1 MYTSIVPECLVCRFD
16 LMAGV
21 NGQEGGLMYGFQVPM
36 IAGMLNKSVE
46 NGVDMEIVN
55 AILNMQCGAATPLS
69 TELCVSFLKN
79 LYKLEEPISD
89 RERAKR
95 LIDMQGKT
103 NTTLSLDLCPL
114 ASLYYRAMKWKRLI
128 TLWRSPLNLIHF
140 TFLIFLAVK

>member
-1 MYTSIVPECLVCRFD
+1 MVLEEEVLHACILVPECLVCRFD

-79 LYKLEEPISD
+79 LYKLEEPTSD

-95 LIDMQGKT
+95 LIDMQGKAS
-103 NTTLSLDLCPL
+103 TTLSSDLCPDL
-114 ASLYYRAMKWKRLI
+114 LKGVVGQGSFSFHI
-128 TLWRSPLNLIHF
+128 SQ
-140 TFLIFLAVK
+140 